1 MTEVFLEISG
11 GNAGTA
17 AEVLSNFA
25 THQVVKPFLY
35 QADKTVV
42 ERFGKNCQ
50 STVVLAAKKACAK
63 GFKGRTN
70 LLRREIIAAGANG
83 PLAKE
88 KVGDIFVILGVNI

>member
-25 THQVVKPFLY
+25 TQQVVKPFLY

-50 STVVLAAKKACAK
+50 STVLAAKKACAK

-88 KVGDIFVILGVNI
+88 KVGNMLVNT